1 MKKTDEDELKK
12 TIPNTPEEET
22 LLSEITAN
30 QSDAEANRTDIERI
44 WNDEYKSFKG
54 DQWDLSFAKRAHK
67 EKQVRP
73 NSVDNFIFP
82 SIMGMHSTLTATT
95 PEATLEVND
104 GDDETDDTE
113 LERKVTDNVANIF
126 DKNKFPALWKK
137 IVLRGISHGPFIAA
151 VLWDN
156 DWIGGN
162 GPNRWIGEV
171 KIIAQKKDEIYFD
184 PAIIDLEER
193 MQECGFI
200 NRKFRKKLTYFVKAF
215 PERGS
220 MVKADGGEDEGANH
234 KQAWL
239 REAWHKGKPKFM
251 PPERKK
257 ELLEKAQRW
266 MPPAAIVDEYKAEL
280 YQQMA
285 VGKVDGVHVSYST
298 TDVFLEYVP
307 YAYEDGLYPFI
318 FKVMYTD
325 EKCPYGFGEIRNAMI
340 PQVMHNKSD
349 EIEIEAMS
357 VEGLGGYFYEEGAIS
372 PKQLAFLSQNNYKG
386 GIFAEVNSLPRIKPR
401 EGAKVPANIAA
412 YKEHKQ
418 RMVETIS
425 KNTPIRQGMAP
436 SGNLPYAAIA
446 ELGART
452 DNTTKGIAE
461 TLEDFMEEL
470 VLMITSRMKEF
481 YTEERAYKVRENQD
495 NFTDVVRQLK
505 EIAQMPDEQQKVLAV
520 YELLNTMG
528 TNQSSKYGKFSNQ
541 EMTKS
546 WVRKEAV
553 TDPIT
558 EEVIEPEKMETYM
571 PDFAAKVKIMDE
583 RPTDRNYYIELAMNL
598 LPLQMLDMESF
609 WYVIEEG
616 KFPPKETIIERL
628 QKQMQAQAAQANPA
642 MAAMVEP
649 QQTEPMQT
657 QEDGELDTFLA
668 SLTPEEAEAL
678 QNDEELQNEV
688 VRGFVK

>member
-12 TIPNTPEEET
+12 TIPNTPEEEI

-30 QSDAEANRTDIERI
+30 QSDAESNRTDIERI

-193 MQECGFI
+193 MQDCSFI
-200 NRKFRKKLTYFVKAF
+200 NRKMRKKLTYFKRWG
-215 PERGS
+215 EKGS

-239 REAWHKGKPKFM
+239 REAWHKGKPRFM
-251 PPERKK
+251 PSERKK
-257 ELLEKAQRW
+257 ELLDKAQRW
-266 MPPAAIVDEYKAEL
+266 MPPAAIVDDYKAEL

-285 VGKVDGVHVSYST
+285 AGKVDGVHVSYST

-307 YAYEDGLYPFI
+307 YAYEDGMYPFI

-325 EKCPYGFGEIRNAMI
+325 EKSPYGFGEIRNVMI
-340 PQVMHNKSD
+340 PQVMHNKAD

-357 VEGLGGYFYEEGAIS
+357 VEGLGGYFYQTGALS
-372 PKQLAFLSQNNYKG
+372 SKQLAYLTQNNYKG
-386 GIFAEVNSLPRIKPR
+386 GVFAEVDGLNLMKPR
-401 EGAKVPANIAA
+401 EGAKTPANIPQ

-495 NFTDVVRQLK
+495 NSPDIARQLK

-528 TNQSSKYGKFSNQ
+528 TNQSFKYGKFSNQ

-546 WVRKEAV
+546 WERQPSGIDEMGNEIPAK
-553 TDPIT
+553 I
-558 EEVIEPEKMETYM
+558 ETYM

-598 LPLQMLDMESF
+598 LPQKMLDMESF

-628 QKQMQAQAAQANPA
+628 QKQMQAQAAQVDPA
-642 MAAMVEP
+642 MAMALTEQQP
-649 QQTEPMQT
+649 QQEPMQT